1 MLFPVKKRMTNSIL
15 GLYDLQTPDLVDRG
29 TVSFFHL
36 LRVST
41 QDDPLSIMKKE
52 TEDLT
57 VVPWRHLGHG
67 RAAGNNEQKRRS
79 YVSLFH
85 VIPSQGLKG

>member
-41 QDDPLSIMKKE
+41 QD
-52 TEDLT
+52 LT